1 MQIFLKNY
9 GNYIHNVYIHLFVRV
24 KLTPSGTTKKTSE
37 NSEVFFVCYY
47 ILANYNLRESK

>member
-9 GNYIHNVYIHLFVRV
+9 ENYIHNVYIHLFVRV
-24 KLTPSGTTKKTSE
+24 KLTPGGTTKKDFGI
-37 NSEVFFVCYY
+37 SEVFFVCYY